1 MNDIGCARG
10 FDSAVKFAALAALS
24 VQAESSL
31 HQNEVPAARECPLVK
46 TKHVTVSATHDVG
59 AGRPKA
65 ELCKLRVC

>member
-31 HQNEVPAARECPLVK
+31 HQFEVQWCPLVK
-46 TKHVTVSATHDVG
+46 TKHVTVSATHDVR